1 MDGKVEITQDNME
14 SKKEIIQDDVDGKE
28 VRMSTVRLQV
38 WACCAHFMGVPFV
51 IRSQRKQ
58 LSQCYNYLIATIIS
72 LLQLSCHNYLIA
84 TNHHTQWETSTPPT
98 ETFLPHPLPQSH
110 LTHCHNPTPPT
121 GTSKVC
127 VMSCIIW
134 TTRGLIFRK
143 LCLPLHICKKTLYI
157 YHVLQ
162 ILVFNIVIFTMW
174 SKYLFSILRYL
185 YCHPNTPVSNTVI
198 FLMWCKYIN
207 PQYCDIYNVVKI
219 LQPLIFSNYN
229 VVQVLQFPILWYLSC
244 GPNTSATNIMIFIMW
259 SKYFDLQYCDICKQ
273 MFFHVCGFF
282 LWNKTEYQGRQH
294 EMDVSISGKCRE
306 IRISE
311 PATVR

>member
-1 MDGKVEITQDNME
+1 MTLMVRRWECPLSGCKFEHAAPTSWE
-14 SKKEIIQDDVDGKE
+14 CHLWSE
-28 VRMSTVRLQV
+28 VRGS
-38 WACCAHFMGVPFV
+38 
-51 IRSQRKQ
+51 
-58 LSQCYNYLIATIIS
+58 NYLNATIIS
-72 LLQLSCHNYLIA
+72 LLQLSYCHNYLIA

-110 LTHCHNPTPPT
+110 LTHNPTPPT

-134 TTRGLIFRK
+134 TTLGLIFRK

-198 FLMWCKYIN
+198 FLMWYKYLN

-244 GPNTSATNIMIFIMW
+244 GPNTSATNIMTFIMW